1 LTSQMGP
8 QPRVKSQTHIDCS
21 MRFSTRAIHAGQDP
35 DPVTGSVTVPVYLTS
50 TYQQPGPGKEG
61 KYVYSRTANPTRTA
75 LEECLASLEEGRYGL
90 AFSSGM
96 AATTTILL
104 SLKKGDHV
112 VAGDD
117 IYGGTY
123 RLFEQVLRNYGL
135 QFTYVNPENPDNV
148 EKAIRKN
155 TRMIWVETPTNP
167 LMRIVDIRQI
177 SKISKKAHALLVV
190 DNTFMSP
197 FLQNPLQHGADIV
210 VHSTTK
216 YLGGHSDLIGGA
228 TISRDE
234 DVQTRLKYLQNAV
247 GAIPG
252 PLDCYLVLRGIKTL
266 AVRMDRHSENART
279 ISEFLTKQPKV
290 EKVNYP
296 GLPDHPQRAIIK
308 RQMRANGGMLSF
320 QLKGGFNHCRKFLDN
335 LRVFTVAESLG
346 GVESLIEHPE
356 SMTHASVPKER
367 RLKLGIS
374 DNLIRVSVGIEDV
387 EDLVQDLE
395 RGFKAI

>member
-1 LTSQMGP
+1 
-8 QPRVKSQTHIDCS
+8 
-21 MRFSTRAIHAGQDP
+21 MRFSTKAIHAGQDP

-75 LEECLASLEEGRYGL
+75 LEGCLASLEEGRGGL
-90 AFSSGM
+90 AFASGL

-104 SLKKGDHV
+104 SLQKGDHV
-112 VAGDD
+112 IAGDD

-123 RLFEQVLRNYGL
+123 RLFDQILRKYGL
-135 QFTYVNPENPDNV
+135 QFTYVNPEDSDNV
-148 EKAIRKN
+148 AKAVRKN
-155 TRMIWVETPTNP
+155 TRLIWIETPTNP

-197 FLQNPLQHGADIV
+197 YLQNPLQLGADIV

-228 TISRDE
+228 TITKNE

-247 GAIPG
+247 GAVPG
-252 PLDCYLVLRGIKTL
+252 PLDCYLVLRGMKTL
-266 AVRMDRHSENART
+266 AVRMDRHSENSKA
-279 ISEFLTKQPKV
+279 ISELLTSRPKV

-296 GLPDHPQRAIIK
+296 GLPDHPQRSIIK
-308 RQMRANGGMLSF
+308 RQMRGNGGMLSF
-320 QLKGGFNHCRKFLDN
+320 RLKGGFNQCKKFLTS

-346 GVESLIEHPE
+346 GVESLIEHPA

-367 RLKLGIS
+367 RLKLGIA

>member
-1 LTSQMGP
+1 
-8 QPRVKSQTHIDCS
+8 

-61 KYVYSRTANPTRTA
+61 KYIYSRTANPTRTA
-75 LEECLASLEEGRYGL
+75 LEECLASLEMGRYGL

-112 VAGDD
+112 IAGDD

-155 TRMIWVETPTNP
+155 TRLIWIETPTNP

-197 FLQNPLQHGADIV
+197 YLQNPIEHGADIV

-228 TISRDE
+228 TITKNE
-234 DVQTRLKYLQNAV
+234 DVQSRLKYLQNAV

-266 AVRMDRHSENART
+266 AVRMDRHNENTRT
-279 ISEFLTKQPKV
+279 ISEFLAKQPKV

-296 GLPDHPQRAIIK
+296 GLPDHPQRGIIK
-308 RQMRANGGMLSF
+308 RQMRGNGGMLSF
-320 QLKGGFNHCRKFLDN
+320 QLRGGFSQCKKLLERLK
-335 LRVFTVAESLG
+335 VFTVAESLG
-346 GVESLIEHPE
+346 GVESLIEHPA
-356 SMTHASVPKER
+356 SMTHASVPRER

-387 EDLVQDLE
+387 EDLVQDLNW
-395 RGFKAI
+395 GFKAI

>member
-1 LTSQMGP
+1 
-8 QPRVKSQTHIDCS
+8 

-35 DPVTGSVTVPVYLTS
+35 DPGTGSVTVPVYLTS
-50 TYQQPGPGKEG
+50 TYQQPGPGREG

-75 LEECLASLEEGRYGL
+75 LEECLASLEEGRGGL
-90 AFSSGM
+90 AFSSGL

-104 SLKKGDHV
+104 SLQKGDHV
-112 VAGDD
+112 IAGDD

-123 RLFEQVLRNYGL
+123 RLFEQILRKYGL
-135 QFTYVNPENPDNV
+135 QFTYVNPEDPENV
-148 EKAIRKN
+148 AKAVRKN
-155 TRMIWVETPTNP
+155 TRLIWIETPTNP

-177 SKISKKAHALLVV
+177 SKIGKKAGALLVV

-197 FLQNPLQHGADIV
+197 YLQNPLQHGADVV

-228 TISRDE
+228 TVTKNE
-234 DVQTRLKYLQNAV
+234 EVQTRLKYLQNAV
-247 GAIPG
+247 GAVPG

-266 AVRMDRHSENART
+266 AVRMDRHNENSKA
-279 ISEFLTKQPKV
+279 ISEVLTKERKV
-290 EKVNYP
+290 DKVNYP
-296 GLPDHPQRAIIK
+296 GIPDHPQRNIIK
-308 RQMRANGGMLSF
+308 RQMRSSGGMLSF
-320 QLKGGFNHCRKFLDN
+320 QLKGNFNQIKKFLKA

-346 GVESLIEHPE
+346 GVESLIEHPA

-374 DNLIRVSVGIEDV
+374 ENLIRVSVGIEDV
-387 EDLVQDLE
+387 EDLVQDLQ

>member
-1 LTSQMGP
+1 
-8 QPRVKSQTHIDCS
+8 

-35 DPVTGSVTVPVYLTS
+35 EPVTGSVTVPVYLTS

-75 LEECLASLEEGRYGL
+75 LEECLASLEEGRHGL

-104 SLKKGDHV
+104 SLQKGDHV
-112 VAGDD
+112 IAGDD

-123 RLFEQVLRNYGL
+123 RLFDQVLRKYGL
-135 QFTYVNPENPDNV
+135 QFTYVNPEDPESV
-148 EKAIRKN
+148 EKAIRKT
-155 TRMIWVETPTNP
+155 TRLIWIESPTNP

-177 SKISKKAHALLVV
+177 SRISKKAHSLLVV

-197 FLQNPLQHGADIV
+197 YLQNPLQLGADIV

-228 TISRDE
+228 TITKDE
-234 DVQTRLKYLQNAV
+234 DVHSSLKYLQNAV
-247 GAIPG
+247 GAVPG

-266 AVRMDRHSENART
+266 AVRMDRHSYNARVV
-279 ISEFLTKQPKV
+279 SELLTKQPKV

-296 GLPDHPQRAIIK
+296 GLPDHPQRALVK
-308 RQMRANGGMLSF
+308 RQMRGNGGMLSF
-320 QLKGGFNHCRKFLDN
+320 QLKGSFNQIKKFLKT

-346 GVESLIEHPE
+346 GVESLIEHPA

-387 EDLVQDLE
+387 EDLVQDLDKS
-395 RGFKAI
+395 FKAV

>member
-1 LTSQMGP
+1 
-8 QPRVKSQTHIDCS
+8 

-35 DPVTGSVTVPVYLTS
+35 DPATGSVTVPVYLTS

-75 LEECLASLEEGRYGL
+75 LEECLASLEEGRGGL
-90 AFSSGM
+90 AFSSGL
-96 AATTTILL
+96 AATATILL
-104 SLKKGDHV
+104 SLQKGDHV
-112 VAGDD
+112 IAGED

-123 RLFEQVLRNYGL
+123 RLFDQILRKYGL

-148 EKAIRKN
+148 AKAVRKN
-155 TRMIWVETPTNP
+155 TRLIWIETPTNP

-177 SKISKKAHALLVV
+177 SKISKKARALLVV

-197 FLQNPLQHGADIV
+197 YLQNPLKLGADIV

-228 TISRDE
+228 SVTKDE
-234 DVQTRLKYLQNAV
+234 GVQTRLKYLQNAV
-247 GAIPG
+247 GAVPG
-252 PLDCYLVLRGIKTL
+252 ALDCYLVLRGIKTL
-266 AVRMDRHSENART
+266 AVRMERHGENSKA
-279 ISEFLTKQPKV
+279 ISELLTRQPKV

-296 GLPDHPQRAIIK
+296 GLPDHPQRDIIK
-308 RQMRANGGMLSF
+308 RQMRGNGGMLSF
-320 QLKGGFNHCRKFLDN
+320 QLKGGFNQCKKFLTS
-335 LRVFTVAESLG
+335 LRIFTVAESLG
-346 GVESLIEHPE
+346 GVESLIEHPA

-367 RLKLGIS
+367 RLKLGIH
-374 DNLIRVSVGIEDV
+374 DNLIRISVGIEDV

>member
-1 LTSQMGP
+1 
-8 QPRVKSQTHIDCS
+8 

-35 DPVTGSVTVPVYLTS
+35 DPATGSVTVPVYLTS

-75 LEECLASLEEGRYGL
+75 LEECLASLEEGRGGL
-90 AFSSGM
+90 AFSSGL

-104 SLKKGDHV
+104 SLQKGDHV
-112 VAGDD
+112 IAGDD

-123 RLFEQVLRNYGL
+123 RLFDQILRKYGL
-135 QFTYVNPENPDNV
+135 QFTYVNPEDPDHV
-148 EKAIRKN
+148 AKAVRKN
-155 TRMIWVETPTNP
+155 TKLIWIETPTNP

-177 SKISKKAHALLVV
+177 SKIGKKAGALLVV

-197 FLQNPLQHGADIV
+197 YLQNPLQHGADVV

-228 TISRDE
+228 TATKDR

-247 GAIPG
+247 GAVPG

-266 AVRMDRHSENART
+266 AVRMDRHGENSKA
-279 ISEFLTKQPKV
+279 ISELLVRQPKV

-296 GLPDHPQRAIIK
+296 GLPDHPQRSIIK
-308 RQMRANGGMLSF
+308 RQMRGNGGMLSF
-320 QLKGGFNHCRKFLDN
+320 QLKGGFNECKKFLTS
-335 LRVFTVAESLG
+335 LRVFTIAESLG
-346 GVESLIEHPE
+346 GVESLIEHPA

-367 RLKLGIS
+367 RLKLGIA
-374 DNLIRVSVGIEDV
+374 DNLIRASVGIEDV
-387 EDLVQDLE
+387 EDLVEDLQ

>member
-1 LTSQMGP
+1 
-8 QPRVKSQTHIDCS
+8 
-21 MRFSTRAIHAGQDP
+21 MRFSTKAIHVGQDP
-35 DPVTGSVTVPVYLTS
+35 EAETGSVTVPVFLAS
-50 TYQQPGPGKEG
+50 TYRQSEPGKEG

-75 LEECLASLEEGRYGL
+75 LEECLASLEEAKYGL

-96 AATTTILL
+96 AATTTVLMLL
-104 SLKKGDHV
+104 RKGDHV
-112 VAGDD
+112 IAGDD

-123 RLFEQVLRNYGL
+123 RLFEKVLRNYGL
-135 QFTYVNPENPDNV
+135 QFTYVDPQDPSNV
-148 EKAIRKN
+148 EKAVRKN
-155 TRMIWVETPTNP
+155 TRLVWIETPTNP
-167 LMRIVDIRQI
+167 LMRIIDISRI
-177 SKISKKAHALLVV
+177 SKITRKAHALLVV

-197 FLQNPLQHGADIV
+197 YLQNPLEHGADIV

-228 TISRDE
+228 TITKNE
-234 DVQTRLKYLQNAV
+234 DVQSRLKYLQNAV

-320 QLKGGFNHCRKFLDN
+320 QLKGGFNHCRK
-335 LRVFTVAESLG
+335 
-346 GVESLIEHPE
+346 
-356 SMTHASVPKER
+356 
-367 RLKLGIS
+367 
-374 DNLIRVSVGIEDV
+374 
-387 EDLVQDLE
+387 
-395 RGFKAI
+395 

>member
-1 LTSQMGP
+1 
-8 QPRVKSQTHIDCS
+8 

-112 VAGDD
+112 IAGDD

-148 EKAIRKN
+148 QKAIRKN
-155 TRMIWVETPTNP
+155 TRMIWIETPTNP

-177 SKISKKAHALLVV
+177 SRISKKAHAHLVV

-197 FLQNPLQHGADIV
+197 YLQNPLEQGADIV

-228 TISRDE
+228 TITKDG

-266 AVRMDRHSENART
+266 AVRMDRHNENAGT
-279 ISEFLTKQPKV
+279 ISELLVKQPKV

-308 RQMRANGGMLSF
+308 RQMRGNGGMLSF
-320 QLKGGFNHCRKFLDN
+320 QLKGGFNQCKKLLEN

-346 GVESLIEHPE
+346 GVESLIEHPA
-356 SMTHASVPKER
+356 SMTHASVPRER

-387 EDLVQDLE
+387 EDLVQDLN

>member
-1 LTSQMGP
+1 
-8 QPRVKSQTHIDCS
+8 

-35 DPVTGSVTVPVYLTS
+35 DPATGSVTVPVYLTS
-50 TYQQPGPGKEG
+50 TFQQPGPGKEG

-75 LEECLASLEEGRYGL
+75 LEECLASLEEGRGGL
-90 AFSSGM
+90 AFSSGL

-104 SLKKGDHV
+104 SLQKGDHV
-112 VAGDD
+112 IAGDD

-123 RLFEQVLRNYGL
+123 RLFDQILRKYGL
-135 QFTYVNPENPDNV
+135 QFTYVNPEDPENIA
-148 EKAIRKN
+148 KAVRKN
-155 TRMIWVETPTNP
+155 TRLIWIETPTNP

-177 SKISKKAHALLVV
+177 SKISKKVHALLVV

-197 FLQNPLQHGADIV
+197 YLQNPLLHGADIV

-228 TISRDE
+228 TVTKNE

-247 GAIPG
+247 GAVPG

-266 AVRMDRHSENART
+266 AVRMDRHGENSKA
-279 ISEFLTKQPKV
+279 ISELLTKQPKV
-290 EKVNYP
+290 ERVNYP
-296 GLPDHPQRAIIK
+296 GLQDHPQRNIIK
-308 RQMRANGGMLSF
+308 RQMRGDGGMLSF
-320 QLKGGFNHCRKFLDN
+320 QLKGGLNQCKKFLTS
-335 LRVFTVAESLG
+335 LRIFTIAESLG
-346 GVESLIEHPE
+346 GVESLIEHPA

-374 DNLIRVSVGIEDV
+374 DNLIRVSVGIEDP
-387 EDLVQDLE
+387 EDLIQDLD

>member
-1 LTSQMGP
+1 
-8 QPRVKSQTHIDCS
+8 

-35 DPVTGSVTVPVYLTS
+35 DPATGSVTVPVYLTS

-75 LEECLASLEEGRYGL
+75 LEECLASLEEGRGGL
-90 AFSSGM
+90 AFSSGL
-96 AATTTILL
+96 AATATILL
-104 SLKKGDHV
+104 SLQKGDHV
-112 VAGDD
+112 IAGDD

-123 RLFEQVLRNYGL
+123 RLFDQILRKYGF
-135 QFTYVNPENPDNV
+135 QFTYVNPEDPDNV
-148 EKAIRKN
+148 AKAVRKN
-155 TRMIWVETPTNP
+155 TRLIWIETPTNP

-177 SKISKKAHALLVV
+177 SKISKQAQALLVV

-197 FLQNPLQHGADIV
+197 YLQNPIKHGADIV

-228 TISRDE
+228 SVTKDE
-234 DVQTRLKYLQNAV
+234 AVQTRLKYLQNAV
-247 GAIPG
+247 GAVPG

-266 AVRMDRHSENART
+266 AVRMERHGENSKA
-279 ISEFLTKQPKV
+279 ISELLTRQPKV

-296 GLPDHPQRAIIK
+296 GLPDHPQRDIIK
-308 RQMRANGGMLSF
+308 RQMRGNGGMLSF
-320 QLKGGFNHCRKFLDN
+320 QLKGGFNQCKKFLTS
-335 LRVFTVAESLG
+335 LRIFTVAESLG
-346 GVESLIEHPE
+346 GVESLIEHPA

-367 RLKLGIS
+367 RLKLGIY
-374 DNLIRVSVGIEDV
+374 DNLIRISVGIEDV
-387 EDLVQDLE
+387 EDLVQDLD

>member
-1 LTSQMGP
+1 
-8 QPRVKSQTHIDCS
+8 

-75 LEECLASLEEGRYGL
+75 LEECLASLEMGRYGL

-96 AATTTILL
+96 AATTTMLL

-112 VAGDD
+112 IAGDD

-135 QFTYVNPENPDNV
+135 QFTYVSPENPENVENV
-148 EKAIRKN
+148 IRKN
-155 TRMIWVETPTNP
+155 TRLVWIETPTNP

-197 FLQNPLQHGADIV
+197 YLQNPLEHGADIV

-228 TISRDE
+228 TITKND
-234 DVQTRLKYLQNAV
+234 DVQSRLKYLQNAV

-266 AVRMDRHSENART
+266 AVRMDRHNENTRTVSELLA
-279 ISEFLTKQPKV
+279 KQPKV

-296 GLPDHPQRAIIK
+296 GLPDHPQRGIIK
-308 RQMRANGGMLSF
+308 RQMRGNGGMLSF
-320 QLKGGFNHCRKFLDN
+320 QLKGGFNQCKKLLES
-335 LRVFTVAESLG
+335 LRIFTVAESLG
-346 GVESLIEHPE
+346 GVESLIEHPA
-356 SMTHASVPKER
+356 SMTHASVPRER

-374 DNLIRVSVGIEDV
+374 DNLIRVSVGIEDA
-387 EDLVQDLE
+387 EDLVQDLN